1 MKTASGLATRTRS
14 TLDLLQAFFRA
25 AVIEGPTVV
34 DRVKVRA
41 EGRRPEPKASGRLTT
56 SKDWLGELHRLL
68 DVPWPCPMCERFAVE
83 VWPSIRARTGAAPQ
97 GRDAHDGD
105 ASLAHAAW
113 SVARHLAPAVVVET
127 GVARG
132 MTSAAILSALR
143 SNRAGRLYSIDLPPL
158 TRGWAEQ
165 SGVAVE
171 PELRT
176 RWTYVR
182 GSTRRRLPP
191 LLASLD
197 GIDVFVHD
205 SLHTFQT
212 MTFEFRCAWESLR
225 PGGVMIS
232 DDIDDNVAFEAF
244 VAERGATE
252 TIIGQESTKAGR
264 RFGILRKGF
273 P

>member
-1 MKTASGLATRTRS
+1 MRTSSGLATRTKS
-14 TLDLLQAFFRA
+14 TFDLLQAFVRA
-25 AVIEGPTVV
+25 AVIEGPSVV

-41 EGRRPEPKASGRLTT
+41 EARRPEPKASGRLTT
-56 SKDWLGELHRLL
+56 SADWLGELHQLL
-68 DVPWPCPMCERFAVE
+68 EVPWPCPICGGFAE
-83 VWPSIRARTGAAPQ
+83 GVWPSIHARTGAAPE

-105 ASLAHAAW
+105 TSLAHAVW
-113 SVARHLAPAVVVET
+113 SVTRHLQPSVVVET

-143 SNRAGRLYSIDLPPL
+143 ANDGGRLYSIDLPPL
-158 TRGWAEQ
+158 TKGWAEQ

-171 PELRT
+171 PELKSQ
-176 RWTYVR
+176 WSYVR

-191 LLASLD
+191 LLATLD

-212 MTFEFRCAWESLR
+212 MTFEFQCAWRSLR
-225 PGGVMIS
+225 PGGVIIS
-232 DDIDDNVAFEAF
+232 DDIDDNLAFEAF
-244 VAERGATE
+244 VAERGAMKTV
-252 TIIGQESTKAGR
+252 IGQESNKVGR
-264 RFGILRKGF
+264 RFGILRKGI